1 MKTCDC
7 QFQGDTVQFVRK
19 TDLLSVGPDDGLALD
34 RIDHLEWRGL
44 IYGKMDKNAFM
55 WVCVSTFWGAR

>member
-1 MKTCDC
+1 M
-7 QFQGDTVQFVRK
+7 RK

-55 WVCVSTFWGAR
+55 WVCVSTLWGAR